1 MFYLKTQNG
10 QLLVVNKL
18 STVKVPVQELTE
30 EEYNRELE
38 QLAAQREADEEEQM
52 VSTLVEKGYTVYKM
66 D

>member
-18 STVKVPVQELTE
+18 SAVKVPVQELTE
-30 EEYNRELE
+30 KEYNQELE

>member
-30 EEYNRELE
+30 EEYNQELE

>member
-18 STVKVPVQELTE
+18 SAVKVPVQELTE
-30 EEYNRELE
+30 EEYNQELE